1 MQGCAT
7 STLDHGD
14 TMKRSLRLF
23 DIICLGLNAIV
34 GSGIFLLPD
43 DIYRE
48 MGGLSPLAFVICAA
62 GLLPVALCYAVAARN
77 HDRTGGPYLYAGAA
91 FGSHVGFMVG
101 WMSYVNGLFSFAA
114 VPAAAAAY
122 LSRLVPSLSGPV
134 TLKLVAVLTIVAFS
148 ALNYRGARPG
158 AWTVDAFTIAKF
170 AVLLLLIAALL
181 PDAATVPLDTALPKG
196 IGGIGAGVF
205 IALFAVQGFE
215 VVGVPAGEAERPQ
228 RDVPIA
234 VVGALLSASA
244 LYVVVQA
251 TLVGAFD
258 RLADVSDAPLADAAV
273 AVVPALGVVIAIGGL
288 ISSWGF
294 VSGTALGTP
303 RYLFAAAADAHF
315 PIGLAGV
322 HTRFQSPHRSI
333 IATAA
338 VAIVLTTLLDY
349 RALIGMSNVTVA
361 VQYLAT
367 CLAVARMQRSDQRDG
382 YQMLGGPTLP
392 VLGALV
398 SCWIFTEATGEELV
412 WAAGSLVVGYAAVAI
427 TRMSRR

>member
-1 MQGCAT
+1 MVQADT
-7 STLDHGD
+7 

-23 DIICLGLNAIV
+23 DIVCLGLNAIV

-48 MGGLSPLAFVICAA
+48 MGGLSPLAFVICAV
-62 GLLPVALCYAVAARN
+62 GLLPVAMCYAVAARN
-77 HDRTGGPYLYAGAA
+77 QDRTGGPYLYAGEA
-91 FGSHVGFMVG
+91 FGPQVGFMIG
-101 WMSYVNGLFSFAA
+101 WMSYANGLFSFAA

-122 LSRLVPSLSGPV
+122 LSRLVPSLAGPL
-134 TLKLVAVLTIVAFS
+134 TLKLVAVATIIAFS

-158 AWTVDAFTIAKF
+158 ALTVDAFTIAKF
-170 AVLLLLIAALL
+170 AVLFLLIGALV
-181 PDAATVPLDTALPKG
+181 PEIGTVPLDTTLPRG
-196 IGGIGAGVF
+196 ISGIGAGVF

-215 VVGVPAGEAERPQ
+215 VVGVPAGESQRPQ

-234 VVGALLSASA
+234 VIGALLSASA
-244 LYVVVQA
+244 LYVIVQA
-251 TLVGAFD
+251 TMVGAFD
-258 RLADVSDAPLADAAV
+258 RLAEVSDTPLADAAL
-273 AVVPALGVVIAIGGL
+273 AIVPALGVVIAVGGL

-303 RYLFAAAADAHF
+303 RYLFAAAADGHF
-315 PIGLAGV
+315 PVRLSAV
-322 HTRFQSPHRSI
+322 HDRFLSPHRSI
-333 IATAA
+333 LATGA

-361 VQYLAT
+361 VQYLGT
-367 CLAVARMQRSDQRDG
+367 CLAVGRLQRSERGDG
-382 YQMLGGPTLP
+382 YRMLGGPTLP

-412 WAAGSLVVGYAAVAI
+412 WAAGSLALGYVAVAF
-427 TRMSRR
+427 TRMTTR